1 MILAQGA
8 HGLAGLYKSSAHSH
22 TASGCGGG
30 TTQQEPE
37 APSLSPSRTQ
47 DRERKGQQLSFS
59 PASASL
65 PGTIYCIDAQSH
77 PSC

>member
-8 HGLAGLYKSSAHSH
+8 HRLAGLYESSAHSH
-22 TASGCGGG
+22 TASGRGGG

-37 APSLSPSRTQ
+37 AASVSPTRMW
-47 DRERKGQQLSFS
+47 DRERKGQRLSCS

-65 PGTIYCIDAQSH
+65 PGTIYCIDAQ
-77 PSC
+77 